1 MDKEIIKITD
11 VDGVEKEVEVINYF
25 TLNSNG
31 KDYITY
37 TENKED
43 AKGNIIVYTSEVID
57 KGEYIELGAIEDEN
71 VVKEIRYGKNNNK
84 RKRKNIILK

>member
-1 MDKEIIKITD
+1 MEKETIKITD
-11 VDGVEKEVEVINYF
+11 VDGKEKEVEVINYF

-43 AKGNIIVYTSEVID
+43 EKGNVIVYTSEVID
-57 KGEYIELGAIEDEN
+57 KKDHIELGAIGEES
-71 VVKEIRYGKNNNK
+71 VVKEIKE
-84 RKRKNIILK
+84 ILIDLAKSGE

>member
-1 MDKEIIKITD
+1 MEEEKIKIVD
-11 VDGVEKEVEVINYF
+11 VDGKEKEVEVINYF
-25 TLNSNG
+25 MLNSNG

-71 VVKEIRYGKNNNK
+71 VVKEIKD
-84 RKRKNIILK
+84 ILIDLAKSGE

>member
-1 MDKEIIKITD
+1 MEERDIIKITD

-31 KDYITY
+31 KDYIIY

-43 AKGNIIVYTSEVID
+43 SKGNIVVYTSEVID
-57 KGEYIELGAIEDEN
+57 HGDSIELVGIENDKVMDEI
-71 VVKEIRYGKNNNK
+71 KSIMIEITKAGE
-84 RKRKNIILK
+84 